1 MTEKQEHDIDGLL
14 RKNAE
19 LLGEVK
25 ALKAKVAEI
34 EAERDG
40 ARSEAQAAQETMR
53 RVQLEEPL
61 ERAAAPAFAV
71 PWRIVRPLIEEHF
84 DIALGEDGAP
94 QITAKASG
102 EAVPLDGL
110 VRAAQAVPDLAVAL
124 RPISGP
130 DVRGGAS
137 RGRDPRPDPQ
147 PKVASPF
154 GLR

>member
-84 DIALGEDGAP
+84 DIALGEDGTP
-94 QITAKASG
+94 QIAAKASG
-102 EAVPLDGL
+102 EAVTLDGL

-130 DVRGGAS
+130 DVRGNN
-137 RGRDPRPDPQ
+137 RPIRDPQPKAQ